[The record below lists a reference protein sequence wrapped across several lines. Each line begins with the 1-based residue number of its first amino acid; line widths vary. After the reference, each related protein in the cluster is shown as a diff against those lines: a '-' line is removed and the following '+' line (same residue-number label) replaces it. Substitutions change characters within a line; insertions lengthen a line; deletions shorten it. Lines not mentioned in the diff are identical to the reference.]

1 MIRRALVLGT
11 LLAGGCDDSNVAVCW
26 GNGCGFA
33 LAQPVADAG
42 PNQTVDGGVLVELDG
57 SGSRAGGAAI
67 ASYAWTQ
74 TAGTAVALT
83 DADLAHASFVAP
95 DLAAQETLTFRLTI
109 VDSLGNADSDATD
122 VTVRAVAPATL
133 AVELLDGPLRPASP
147 DPVDQSACPS
157 ATAALPADVAAAQLG
172 LWLAA
177 RTLALA
183 AGIDRADPS
192 DWLDLVRRLVGD
204 GAPPPAGLPGQLESF
219 GYLLLQ
225 NTLIERDP
233 ALGEAVAA
241 RLHDAPQLADPAGLL
256 AGRLQP
262 TRRARPGQAV
272 AMQASD
278 PAQATD
284 RAIATLLATRERCVD
299 ATDALAVTTAALRVV
314 AAAEATP

>member
-1 MIRRALVLGT
+1 VIRRALVLGT

-33 LAQPVADAG
+33 LAQPAADAG

-67 ASYAWTQ
+67 ASYSWTQ

-83 DADLAHASFVAP
+83 DADQAHASFVAP
-95 DLAAQETLTFRLTI
+95 NLAAQETLTFRLTI
-109 VDSLGNADSDATD
+109 VDSVGNADSDATD
-122 VTVRAVAPATL
+122 VTVRAVAPAPL

-147 DPVDQSACPS
+147 DPVDPSACPS

-177 RTLALA
+177 RTFALA
-183 AGIDRADPS
+183 EGTDRGDPS
-192 DWLDLVRRLVGD
+192 DWLDLVRRLVAD

-233 ALGEAVAA
+233 ALGEAIAA
-241 RLHDAPQLADPAGLL
+241 RLRDAPQLADPAGLL

-262 TRRARPGQAV
+262 TQRATPVQTV
-272 AMQASD
+272 AMQATTD

-284 RAIATLLATRERCVD
+284 RAIATLLAAHERCVD

-314 AAAEATP
+314 AAAAP